1 MGNDKIVD
9 YYQEVADKMQLSRA
23 EVETRLL
30 PYMWCADPATV
41 TDVDFLITLVNTSIF
56 LDKE

>member
-9 YYQEVADKMQLSRA
+9 YYQEVADKMQLSRT

-30 PYMWCADPATV
+30 PYMWCADPTTV